1 MPTLVHPGSL
11 LAAALVIGVLQPQ
24 ARATLRELLGLD
36 QSVPSRRGRWVQ
48 LVLAGLLLALTL
60 LPLLNFP
67 ELRVFLLL
75 LDAIG
80 IDVFVL
86 LLGLQLRAGLAM
98 LYPHLSRAWRGPPS
112 AATPAAKPQPPW
124 LTSVQVLLGCLR
136 SPPVALA
143 LAGLGLLV
151 KLPMLLLVGLAALT
165 VRGQVFL
172 VWARSYA
179 VLAHAACA
187 GAPPSR

>member
-1 MPTLVHPGSL
+1 
-11 LAAALVIGVLQPQ
+11 
-24 ARATLRELLGLD
+24 
-36 QSVPSRRGRWVQ
+36 VQ

-67 ELRVFLLL
+67 ELRVFLLV

-98 LYPHLSRAWRGPPS
+98 LYPYLSRVWRRLPS
-112 AATPAAKPQPPW
+112 VATPAATLQPPW
-124 LTSVQVLLGCLR
+124 LTSVQVLLGCMR

-143 LAGLGLLV
+143 LAALGLLV
-151 KLPMLLLVGLAALT
+151 KLPMLLLLGLAALT

-172 VWARSYA
+172 AWARSYA
-179 VLAHAACA
+179 VLADAACV
-187 GAPPSR
+187 GAPPPR

>member
-1 MPTLVHPGSL
+1 
-11 LAAALVIGVLQPQ
+11 
-24 ARATLRELLGLD
+24 
-36 QSVPSRRGRWVQ
+36 VQ
-48 LVLAGLLLALTL
+48 LVLAGLLLTLTL

-98 LYPHLSRAWRGPPS
+98 LYPHLSRAWRRLPS
-112 AATPAAKPQPPW
+112 AATPAAKPQRPW
-124 LTSVQVLLGCLR
+124 LTSVQVLLGYLR

-143 LAGLGLLV
+143 LAALGLLV
-151 KLPMLLLVGLAALT
+151 KLPLLLLLGLAALT

-172 VWARSYA
+172 GWARSYA
-179 VLAHAACA
+179 VLADAACA
-187 GAPPSR
+187 GAAPPR